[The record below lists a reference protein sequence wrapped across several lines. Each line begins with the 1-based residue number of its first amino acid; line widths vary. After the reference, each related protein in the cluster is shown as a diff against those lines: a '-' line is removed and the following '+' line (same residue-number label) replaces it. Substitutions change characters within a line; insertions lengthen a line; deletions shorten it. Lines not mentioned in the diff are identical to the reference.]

1 MPRYSNFPT
10 LFDNVLQ
17 LHISKLKQ
25 WGYLEPDKIFSTKV
39 NWAQGGQS
47 IGDISMFVNMYS
59 EQPFIELDYNWR
71 GEPRKYKVQ
80 LVSVPSNL
88 NKGEIWYFQCPKTYK
103 RCRILYSIGGYF
115 LHREAFRGC
124 FYESQ
129 LWGKKARTWDKL
141 FASEFAIDRLFR
153 ELHKKHLKKTYA
165 GKPTKKYS
173 RLMAEIELME
183 KRSFD
188 LSSIL

>member
-25 WGYLEPDKIFSTKV
+25 WGYLEPGNIFSTKV
-39 NWAQGGQS
+39 NWGQGGQN
-47 IGDISMFVNMYS
+47 IGSISMHVNMYS
-59 EQPFIELDYNWR
+59 GQPFIELDYNWR

-80 LVSVPSNL
+80 LVSVSSNL

-129 LWGKKARTWDKL
+129 LWSKKARSWDKI
-141 FASEFAIDRLFR
+141 FASEFAVDRLIR
-153 ELHKKHLKKTYA
+153 ELSKKHFRKTYA
-165 GKPTKKYS
+165 GKRTKKYS
-173 RLMAEIELME
+173 KLLAEIELME
-183 KRSFD
+183 RRVSD
-188 LSSIL
+188 INDYI